1 VKRGESV
8 LRIDDKKEQLV
19 ALYEEFEREIT
30 RFRAQAVCIK
40 GCADCCIQVGTV
52 AATTLE
58 GMVIREYLEG
68 WSRQSRETVRRRLRI
83 NRSEKLTKVFA
94 RCAFLDEEQACTVYP
109 VRPFSCRR
117 LYSVKTCGEQGPVI
131 HRRAMALA
139 SRTIAALRDLD
150 PAGCSGHLSF
160 VLHLLDN
167 KEFRRAYLQGLWDPG
182 RLQELVERY
191 QLTVHAEK
199 MRSVGPRL
207 PLSG

>member
-1 VKRGESV
+1 MKRAESV
-8 LRIDDKKEQLV
+8 VRLDEKKEQLA
-19 ALYEEFEREIT
+19 ALYEEFER
-30 RFRAQAVCIK
+30 RVAPFRAQAVCDK

-68 WSRQSRETVRRRLRI
+68 WSKQSRETVRRRLRI
-83 NRSEKLTKVFA
+83 NRSEKLTKVLA
-94 RCAFLDEEQACTVYP
+94 RCAFLDEQQACTVYP

-117 LYSVKTCGEQGPVI
+117 LYSVKTCGDHGPVI
-131 HRRAMALA
+131 HRRAMTLA
-139 SRTIAALRDLD
+139 GRTIEVLQNLD

-160 VLHLLDN
+160 VLHLLDK
-167 KEFRRAYLQGLWDPG
+167 KEFRRAYLQGIWNPG
-182 RLQELVERY
+182 RFQKLVERY

-199 MRSVGPRL
+199 VRSVEPRV